1 MFRSF
6 KLKDRDKVF
15 KCILMRNRR
24 EELAEVPSDYIN
36 QIKYS
41 LNENDELSMEIPNKI
56 GHNGKMIHNTLFDK
70 IKNKRFLIVND
81 EEKYVINKIST
92 SCNKGIKTKSI
103 SATSFECD
111 LDKKDLTL
119 TTGISRQLYRPPDEK
134 VLVGEGVLNILEE
147 ETDWKIGY
155 VDKDAMF
162 DTGLY
167 DEIKEVEL
175 FKDLSVREIKRDT
188 VLFEKDVD
196 INIGEEELRFSI
208 SYSKIKCTND
218 KEEIIKD
225 GEKQKHDFDKFAQG
239 ISKIKA
245 TYGVN
250 DKFEEVI
257 KYEFTLKDGFVIKK
271 EEKFTYLENMN
282 ANFGFIYLSY
292 CTGRKIEQS
301 VVKMRWF
308 EQGIRQWLTFLRDD
322 VSNAYDC
329 TFQFDTLNKIV
340 NVIANKNLGEE
351 DKGLYLSF
359 DNYIKTIDK
368 DEDSSEV
375 ITRLVVE
382 GKEGLSI
389 GSVNPLG
396 TNYIEDFS
404 YLIKQG
410 NMSDELQL
418 ALERYDIL
426 IKKVH
431 EEWYVLRD
439 QKDTKNQ
446 RNVYLQSKLL
456 ELTEKK
462 RVQEHLRIAYMKQE
476 PKTEEIEKRLEEIKV
491 EIDKIEAEIAVVMQE
506 MSTIK
511 DEIKVIDEKIAKLNS
526 SIIRENSEDENGKIF
541 TSEDLEE
548 LDECIYSSKHQDD
561 FYTTANG
568 LYENA
573 KIILKEKNK
582 MPISFKTDLAGITKH
597 PRGWKN
603 VLQLGQKG
611 IIDDEDIINSTEDGM
626 VRVVG
631 FTYIPPRKNQNDD
644 VTNIE
649 FTNKK
654 KESDSALKRISDIGK
669 KSDYNKTMT
678 DFWKKNWSD
687 SSKTND
693 FVKSMRE
700 EGLDT
705 ASSIIRS
712 KTGVN
717 EIAMSESGIWCIDR
731 TDGTTDN
738 QVYIGCGMIGITDD
752 GWRSCQTAIDS
763 NGVIAKTIIG
773 EAILGEKMTISNPE
787 NTIRLDGDG
796 LSIYDDL
803 GRLRCRIGFYE
814 MDGIKKASL
823 LLMSKDG
830 KTVIISEDGM
840 SNNDSLVLEKNLDE
854 NNPLYIP
861 LHIPDNVKEIR
872 KCILFLHFMKYQVSF
887 KGTESSAS
895 TSTST
900 TSGASNTST
909 TTGGG
914 GVSKSTVTS
923 GGVSKST
930 ESGGGLVLDVTTGT
944 GTFNNAQASIVM
956 ATYPDDYY
964 INGNKHTHSHV
975 LNTSQIRH
983 THEVYVRGGTHS
995 HSFSTPNHSHNFE
1008 IPSHTHGMQHTHNIS
1023 VTVPGHKHDPIYK
1036 IFQQDSFCTD
1046 VSIII
1051 NDIKVKTG
1059 IQGDAEIDI
1068 TEYIELNKLNKIYI
1082 ETKTNGRLN
1091 AMISMQTFNA
1101 F

>member
-70 IKNKRFLIVND
+70 IKNKRFLIVNNK
-81 EEKYVINKIST
+81 EKYVINKIST

-147 ETDWKIGY
+147 ETGWKIGY

-167 DEIKEVEL
+167 DEVKEVEL
-175 FKDLSVREIKRDT
+175 FKDLNVREIKRDT

-196 INIGEEELRFSI
+196 IDIGEEELRFSI

-218 KEEIIKD
+218 KDEIIKD

-245 TYGVN
+245 IYGVN

-292 CTGRKIEQS
+292 CTGKRIEQS

-375 ITRLVVE
+375 ITRLVIE

-418 ALERYDIL
+418 ALERYDVL
-426 IKKVH
+426 TKKVH
-431 EEWYVLRD
+431 EEWYMLRD

-462 RVQEHLRIAYMKQE
+462 RVQEHLRISYMKQE

-491 EIDKIEAEIAVVMQE
+491 EIDKIEAEIAIVMQE
-506 MSTIK
+506 MSAIK
-511 DEIKVIDEKIAKLNS
+511 DEIKVLDEKIAKLNS
-526 SIIRENSEDENGKIF
+526 SIVRENSEDENGKIF

-582 MPISFKTDLAGITKH
+582 MPISFKTDLVGITKH

-644 VTNIE
+644 ITNIE

-687 SSKTND
+687 SAKTND
-693 FVKSMRE
+693 FVKEIRSQ
-700 EGLDT
+700 GLNT

-712 KTGVN
+712 KTSVN
-717 EIAMSESGIWCIDR
+717 SIEITETGIWIKDAQN
-731 TDGTTDN
+731 TDN
-738 QVYIGCGMIGITDD
+738 QLYLGSGLIGITQD
-752 GWRSCQTAIDS
+752 GFRTVDTAIDHNS
-763 NGVIAKTIIG
+763 INANLLLGK
-773 EAILGEKMTISNPE
+773 AILGEKFVCSNTDNTLTIDE
-787 NTIRLDGDG
+787 NG
-796 LSIYDDL
+796 LSVYDEL
-803 GRLRCRIGFYE
+803 MILRARLGFYE
-814 MDGIKKASL
+814 SEGVKKASL

-830 KTVIISEDGM
+830 QRVLISEDGL
-840 SNNDSLVLEKNLDE
+840 SGNDSLMNEQNCDSSHPMYFPVDITE
-854 NNPLYIP
+854 NIR
-861 LHIPDNVKEIR
+861 EIR
-872 KCILFLHFMKYQVSF
+872 SAKLYLHFSKYRADFRSLAGGGSSHSSSTSSSGGSVSTTTAS
-887 KGTESSAS
+887 GGGIS
-895 TSTST
+895 TST
-900 TSGASNTST
+900 AN
-909 TTGGG
+909 GGG
-914 GVSKSTVTS
+914 AVKVSEQRLVNDKGETIVPI
-923 GGVSKST
+923 V
-930 ESGGGLVLDVTTGT
+930 ESNQLGDSITGLLPEHGHSVNLPSHQH
-944 GTFNNAQASIVM
+944 TFSLNSHQHSI
-956 ATYPDDYY
+956 
-964 INGNKHTHSHV
+964 N
-975 LNTSQIRH
+975 
-983 THEVYVRGGTHS
+983 
-995 HSFSTPNHSHNFE
+995 
-1008 IPSHTHGMQHTHNIS
+1008 IPSHTHNFSLSINSHTHPIEWGIYESTFPSKVSVYVNNVRIKENINGDS
-1023 VTVPGHKHDPIYK
+1023 VV
-1036 IFQQDSFCTD
+1036 
-1046 VSIII
+1046 
-1051 NDIKVKTG
+1051 
-1059 IQGDAEIDI
+1059 DI
-1068 TEYIELNKLNKIYI
+1068 TEHLKLNQLNKI
-1082 ETKTNGRLN
+1082 EVTTATNGRIN
-1091 AMISMQTFNA
+1091 ALLSMTTFSS

>member
-15 KCILMRNRR
+15 KCTLMRNRR
-24 EELAEVPSDYIN
+24 EELAEIPSDYVA
-36 QIKYS
+36 QIVYK

-56 GHNGKMIHNTLFDK
+56 NHNGKMIRNTLFDK
-70 IKNKRFLIVND
+70 VKNKRFLIVNN

-92 SCNKGIKTKSI
+92 NCNKGIKTKSV

-147 ETDWKIGY
+147 ETGWKIGY

-167 DEIKEVEL
+167 DEVKEVEL
-175 FKDLSVREIKRDT
+175 FKDLNVREIKRDT

-218 KEEIIKD
+218 KDEIIKD
-225 GEKQKHDFDKFAQG
+225 NEKQKHDFDKFAQG

-418 ALERYDIL
+418 ALERYDVL
-426 IKKVH
+426 TKKVH
-431 EEWYVLRD
+431 EEWYGLRD

-462 RVQEHLRIAYMKQE
+462 RVQEHLRISYMKQE
-476 PKTEEIEKRLEEIKV
+476 PKTEEIKKRLEEIKV
-491 EIDKIEAEIAVVMQE
+491 EIDKIEAEIAIVMQE
-506 MSTIK
+506 MGTIK
-511 DEIKVIDEKIAKLNS
+511 DEIKVLDEKISKLNS

-631 FTYIPPRKNQNDD
+631 FTYIPPRKNMNDD

-693 FVKSMRE
+693 FVKEMRE
-700 EGLDT
+700 TGLDT

-712 KTGVN
+712 KVGVN
-717 EIAMSESGIWCIDR
+717 EISMSESGIWCIDR

-752 GWRSCQTAIDS
+752 GWRSAKTCIDS
-763 NGVIAKTIIG
+763 NGIIAQRLIG
-773 EAILGEKMTISNPE
+773 QIVFGEKLVASNEKGTFVIDGNGMTIYDELSRTRVQLGVFEIDGVTKAGLTLYDKTGRKTVLNEDGIVSTNQFVFADSLDSSNPIE
-787 NTIRLDGDG
+787 FPYYVNEGVYSFEKVLLSLDFQNFRGYTKG
-796 LSIYDDL
+796 ASA
-803 GRLRCRIGFYE
+803 GG
-814 MDGIKKASL
+814 GIK
-823 LLMSKDG
+823 
-830 KTVIISEDGM
+830 
-840 SNNDSLVLEKNLDE
+840 
-854 NNPLYIP
+854 
-861 LHIPDNVKEIR
+861 
-872 KCILFLHFMKYQVSF
+872 
-887 KGTESSAS
+887 
-895 TSTST
+895 TSTSGGS
-900 TSGASNTST
+900 TSSTSSSGGGSSNTSSAGGDHRHMMFSLRGGTSNPT
-909 TTGGG
+909 TEKIPEEGYTFAY
-914 GVSKSTVTS
+914 SSSTSAPNSATYVNIPL
-923 GGVSKST
+923 GYVR
-930 ESGGGLVLDVTTGT
+930 GT
-944 GTFNNAQASIVM
+944 GLYLNPTNIY
-956 ATYPDDYY
+956 TYGSS
-964 INGNKHTHSHV
+964 GNHSHSV
-975 LNTSQIRH
+975 TIKPHNHSFTVNAHSHNVDTSH
-983 THEVYVRGGTHS
+983 THELIHGIYLDTM
-995 HSFSTPNHSHNFE
+995 
-1008 IPSHTHGMQHTHNIS
+1008 PSKVS
-1023 VTVPGHKHDPIYK
+1023 V
-1036 IFQQDSFCTD
+1036 
-1046 VSIII
+1046 II
-1051 NDIKVKTG
+1051 NGVTAYSNLN
-1059 IQGDAEIDI
+1059 GDCELDI
-1068 TEYIELNKLNKIYI
+1068 TKFLQLNKKNEIKITSTTRGRIVLNLFSK
-1082 ETKTNGRLN
+1082 G
-1091 AMISMQTFNA
+1091 FVG